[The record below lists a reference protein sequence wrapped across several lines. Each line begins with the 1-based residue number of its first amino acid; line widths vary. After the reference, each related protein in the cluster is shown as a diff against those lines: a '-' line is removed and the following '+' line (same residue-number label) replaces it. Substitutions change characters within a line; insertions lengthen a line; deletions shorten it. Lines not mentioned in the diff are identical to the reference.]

1 MDLENNFRHI
11 IGNNE
16 KRKAS
21 SISQTSGYQE
31 LMKWKK
37 PANQSKTPIVSPPV
51 QPIVAQANISINSVS
66 DYWSIDGVQYRN
78 GIHTVD
84 LSKSLL
90 DGDSAKTQDQWV
102 AHYNDAKGKNE
113 FHAPDFPLLYGI
125 VRALHTARDNASVK
139 TEIDEAKKFLFDKS
153 RAHWL
158 MTLTRVRYKPS
169 GTDLI
174 IHNYGTPDKYES
186 TTDFIGLDEY
196 ITATKQPLAY
206 QKLLGTVDNTQ
217 QIHDVFKWLN
227 GTDTYLWRVNSHPD
241 SSIDRVARFSADSG
255 RADLYCNGDPTI
267 SNLALGVRVAKKI

>member
-1 MDLENNFRHI
+1 MDLENNLRHI
-11 IGNNE
+11 IGNQKQRAKSVSE
-16 KRKAS
+16 TDAYK
-21 SISQTSGYQE
+21 E

-37 PANQSKTPIVSPPV
+37 PINPSRPAAPEPAQPANPIP
-51 QPIVAQANISINSVS
+51 ASINSVS